1 MHIGIV
7 ADDLTGAAD
16 ALAPFARMGFHA
28 SVGFELKHTLTHT
41 MEMERFPLA
50 DGDALAYDTATRDVP
65 REQLLVLQRTVR
77 RAAHRLATLAPRV
90 VFKKIDSTLRGHLRA
105 ELGALR
111 AEFPDR
117 MAIVCP
123 AFPAQG
129 RTVQT
134 GVLHIHNVPWTST
147 EFAPSGIFASL
158 TVRDAFG
165 FSAIREP
172 VRSQIGSEIG
182 SELRSEVKSELRS
195 ERSLAR
201 PNEAA
206 EIGIGM
212 IREGAEALE
221 TRLMGLRAN
230 GVMTAFCDA
239 AQQSDLLTLAQT
251 ILRAPEL
258 YLAVGAAGLTRALA
272 EAFPPLTLATT
283 LFSSP
288 NPPLPF
294 AHLEQLVQPFVNG
307 RVLVIVG
314 SLHAAS
320 RRQRRLL
327 ANRLE
332 APPVVLDDTQ
342 DHRTN
347 VERAVDQIRAH
358 YVAGRQIVLLTT
370 PDVVEPGHAEDF
382 ALLAGSVVWR
392 IGLWGQSAGLPLD
405 GLVVCGGDTARELCR
420 ACNGT
425 GLRIDGEWQPGVAIG
440 RLRAE
445 PDPISTLT
453 FNGLPIITKAGG
465 FGDDQTLA
473 RCVGLI

>member
-16 ALAPFARMGFHA
+16 SLAPFARVGFHA
-28 SVGFELKHTLTHT
+28 SVGFELKHST
-41 MEMERFPLA
+41 ERFPLA
-50 DGDALAYDTATRDVP
+50 VGEALAYDTATRDVP
-65 REQLLVLQRTVR
+65 REQLLILQRTVR

-105 ELGALR
+105 ELDAVR
-111 AEFPDR
+111 IEFPDR

-134 GVLHIHNVPWTST
+134 GVLHIHNLPWTST
-147 EFAPSGIFASL
+147 EFAPSGMFASL

-165 FSAIREP
+165 FSAMREP
-172 VRSQIGSEIG
+172 IP
-182 SELRSEVKSELRS
+182 S
-195 ERSLAR
+195 ERNSAR

-221 TRLMGLRAN
+221 TRLMELRAG
-230 GVMTAFCDA
+230 GVMTVCCDA

-258 YLAVGAAGLTRALA
+258 YLPVGAAGLARALA
-272 EAFPPLTLATT
+272 EAFPPPALAASR
-283 LFSSP
+283 FNSP

-294 AHLEQLVQPFVNG
+294 AHLEKLVQPFVNG

-320 RRQRRLL
+320 RRQRTLL
-327 ANRLE
+327 AERLE
-332 APPVVLDDTQ
+332 ATPVVLDDTQ

-347 VERAVDQIRAH
+347 VERAVNQIRTH
-358 YVAGRQIVLLTT
+358 YMAGRQVALLTT
-370 PDVVEPGHAEDF
+370 PDTLEPGHAENF

-392 IGLWGQSAGLPLD
+392 IGLWGLSAGLPLD

-425 GLRIDGEWQPGVAIG
+425 GLRIDSEWQPGVAIG
-440 RLRAE
+440 RLQAE

-453 FNGLPIITKAGG
+453 FDGLPIITKAGG